1 MSNKIFAIV
10 PAYNEGRNIKKVILS
25 LLKKTSNI
33 IIVNDGSTD
42 KTKEII
48 NEISLNKS
56 SNNKL
61 NLKLGI
67 NIRTIH
73 IKKNIGKGA
82 AMRKGVNLA
91 WKLKAGGIIFI
102 DADNQHD
109 IKHFTD
115 FVKYLEKGH
124 DIILGIR
131 IMKAKIPFVR
141 RVGNETFVFIMGI
154 LFNIKMQD
162 FICGFRALSK
172 KGYKQIL
179 WESDGYGVEVEMM
192 TIIARKKLTFKTVIV
207 DTIYLDK
214 YKGFSVIDGI
224 KILLRLPYWRLKKL

>member
-61 NLKLGI
+61 NLKSGI
-67 NIRTIH
+67 NIKTIH

-82 AMRKGVNLA
+82 AMRKGAFLA
-91 WKLKAGGIIFI
+91 WKLKADGIIFI

-192 TIIARKKLTFKTVIV
+192 TIIARKKLPFKTVVV

-214 YKGFSVIDGI
+214 YKGFSVWDGI
-224 KILLRLPYWRLKKL
+224 KILLRLLYWRLRKL

>member
-1 MSNKIFAIV
+1 MSKKIFAVV
-10 PAYNEGRNIKKVILS
+10 PAFNEEKNIKKVILS

-33 IIVNDGSTD
+33 IIINDGSTD

-48 NEISLNKS
+48 NNLSS
-56 SNNKL
+56 SNKI
-61 NLKLGI
+61 KI
-67 NIRTIH
+67 IH

-82 AMRKGVNLA
+82 AIRKGALLA
-91 WKLKAGGIIFI
+91 WKLGADGIVFI

-115 FVKYLEKGH
+115 FVEYLKKRE
-124 DIILGIR
+124 DIIIGVR

-141 RVGNETFVFIMGI
+141 RAGNEIFVFIMRI
-154 LFNIKMQD
+154 LFNIKMHD

-172 KGYKQIL
+172 KVYKKVL

-192 TIIARKKLTFKTVIV
+192 TIIARKKLPFKTVVV